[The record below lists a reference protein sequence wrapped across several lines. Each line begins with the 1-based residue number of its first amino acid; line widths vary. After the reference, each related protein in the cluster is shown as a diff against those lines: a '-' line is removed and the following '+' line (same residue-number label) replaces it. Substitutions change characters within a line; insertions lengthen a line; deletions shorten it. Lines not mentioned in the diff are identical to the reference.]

1 MPTAADPGPRPR
13 LVAPP
18 KSCECHS
25 HIYGPLDKYP
35 YAVGAGRSLHPD
47 ASVADYRA
55 VMDNLGIE
63 RYVIVHPS
71 AYGTDNSR
79 TLDAMRELGSDCARG
94 VAVCCTDVSREELA
108 SLHAAGIRGFR
119 FTRQG
124 NDVTLD
130 DLPTVVPRIAP
141 FGWHVQVQENGEDAA
156 EWLPRITD
164 LAVPVVV
171 DHIGR
176 MPKNMDLNDPR
187 FVAFLKLLE
196 TGNMWVK
203 ISGPYYGSAAGAPYL
218 DVVPRIR
225 KLAEVRPDR
234 LVWALNWP
242 HPQFPADGKPVPA
255 HCLDI
260 LLEAFPDDPATRK
273 AILAD
278 NPAKLY
284 DFPD

>member
-13 LVAPP
+13 LVVPP

-35 YAVGAGRSLHPD
+35 YAAGAGRSLHPD

-63 RYVIVHPS
+63 RYVIVQPS

-79 TLDAMRELGSDCARG
+79 TLGAMRELGSARARG
-94 VAVCCTDVSREELA
+94 VAVCRADVSHDALQA
-108 SLHAAGIRGFR
+108 LHDAGIRGFR

-130 DLPTVVPRIAP
+130 DMPAVMPRIAP
-141 FGWHVQVQENGEDAA
+141 FGWHVQVQADGEDAA
-156 EWLPRITD
+156 EWLPRLRD
-164 LAVPVVV
+164 LPVPVVV

-176 MPKNMDLNDPR
+176 MPKNMDLDDPR

-203 ISGPYYGSAAGAPYL
+203 ISGPYYGSVDGAPYL

-255 HCLDI
+255 DCLDI
-260 LLEAFPDDPATRK
+260 LLVAFPDDAAIRQ

-278 NPAKLY
+278 NPARLY

>member
-13 LVAPP
+13 LKAPP
-18 KSCECHS
+18 KPCECHS

-35 YAVGAGRSLHPD
+35 YAEGHGRSLHPD
-47 ASVADYRA
+47 ASVTEYRA
-55 VMDNLGIE
+55 ILDNLGIE
-63 RYVIVHPS
+63 RAVIVQPS

-79 TLDAMRELGSDCARG
+79 TLDAMRELGSDNARG
-94 VAVCCTDVSREELA
+94 IAVCRTDVSREELA
-108 SLHAAGIRGFR
+108 SLHEAGMRGFR

-124 NDVTLD
+124 NDVTMD
-130 DLPTVVPRIAP
+130 DLSTVMPRIAP

-156 EWLPRITD
+156 DWLPRIQD
-164 LAVPVVV
+164 LPVPVVV

-196 TGNMWVK
+196 GGNMWVK
-203 ISGPYYGSAAGAPYL
+203 ISGPYYGSATGAPYL
-218 DVVPRIR
+218 DVIPRIR

-234 LVWALNWP
+234 LVWGLNWP
-242 HPQFPADGKPVPA
+242 HPQFAADGKPVPA
-255 HCLDI
+255 PCLDI
-260 LLEAFPDDPATRK
+260 LLEAFPESPEIRQ

-284 DFPD
+284 DFPA